1 MNLGKLYLTHSDK
14 CVQAAQYKLLGTI
27 GLNLGHVASKLGH
40 TPVAAGKE
48 VACALAAEAPRG
60 SVVKEGAVEVRGVV
74 AVGVAVVAVVA
85 EGVVAVV
92 VAVVVVP
99 AVVVAVVVVVV
110 IAVVEAVAVIAVVV
124 AAGVGKRNVRL
135 RLLFF
140 LPFALSLG
148 STKVQTSVP
157 GFVTNATLKPDF
169 SSTNLEHASRS
180 KTPISR
186 K

>member
-1 MNLGKLYLTHSDK
+1 MK
-14 CVQAAQYKLLGTI
+14 
-27 GLNLGHVASKLGH
+27 
-40 TPVAAGKE
+40 P
-48 VACALAAEAPRG
+48 ACALAAEAPCG

-74 AVGVAVVAVVA
+74 AVGVAVVAVVVA
-85 EGVVAVV
+85 EGVVAVVVVVV

-110 IAVVEAVAVIAVVV
+110 IAVVEAVAVIAVVAVVV
-124 AAGVGKRNVRL
+124 AAGVGKRNARL

-140 LPFALSLG
+140 LPFTLSLG

-157 GFVTNATLKPDF
+157 GFVTNATLKPVF

>member
-48 VACALAAEAPRG
+48 VACALAAEAPCG

-85 EGVVAVV
+85 EAVVAVVVVVV

-99 AVVVAVVVVVV
+99 AVVVAVVV
-110 IAVVEAVAVIAVVV
+110 
-124 AAGVGKRNVRL
+124 
-135 RLLFF
+135 
-140 LPFALSLG
+140 
-148 STKVQTSVP
+148 
-157 GFVTNATLKPDF
+157 
-169 SSTNLEHASRS
+169 
-180 KTPISR
+180 
-186 K
+186 